1 IHSGG
6 RSRRPFFRRIR
17 DYLAWMTPFLHGME
31 RDKGLADAFEM
42 IADGL
47 SAATPLNRA
56 VAEAS
61 TLRVN
66 EVLAHKLRRWWQQ
79 GLETGLSPAD
89 AAANAGL
96 PRFVSAMLAQMGT
109 TASGED
115 VFRFLAR
122 YYRSRFSRTATALR
136 AASVPI
142 MVLGFGVLVALVA

>member
-1 IHSGG
+1 
-6 RSRRPFFRRIR
+6 
-17 DYLAWMTPFLHGME
+17 MT
-31 RDKGLADAFEM
+31 R
-42 IADGL
+42 
-47 SAATPLNRA
+47 
-56 VAEAS
+56 AS
-61 TLRVN
+61 TRPRGFTMIEMLMAVII
-66 EVLAHKLRRWWQQ
+66 V
-79 GLETGLSPAD
+79 GLVMTIGAQLFQTVIRAGRGAAD

-142 MVLGFGVLVALVA
+142 MVLGFGVLVALVALSIFTPLAAMIQRLSSHAGRWVL